1 MSRNRRLTR
10 RRGCRRNRRV
20 NQAGGEGMAY
30 RFAGSVDPTNPS
42 LGNAAEVLRFPSC
55 NEAVRPG
62 YLADAQIKGG
72 LPGFAGGARRRSA
85 FQNMLGGRRSTAL
98 PMTGGRGAFTTGA
111 TQVAMQGI
119 GAPLSGGFI
128 QTVAAPPTAAELRLV
143 ETPMAGQ
150 KGGRFTNEFNV
161 VGASKI
167 ALMEPSYS
175 GCGDGLVA
183 QQNPLNKGE
192 LSSLITAPPPLVP
205 TPSPGSGDVLQK
217 GGRKTRSRRNRKCW
231 TRRNRRQSG
240 GVGGVDSMVYEAPRS
255 GYTHTPSNSAG
266 GDAGTLADGKTPFL
280 VNVPYT
286 AQPHI
291 SATCL
296 KTGGGLARKS
306 SRGRKDRKSRKTR
319 RNGRK

>member
-1 MSRNRRLTR
+1 MNNVARKQRQTR
-10 RRGCRRNRRV
+10 RRGCRRNRRM
-20 NQAGGEGMAY
+20 NQAGGEGWAY

-85 FQNMLGGRRSTAL
+85 FQNM
-98 PMTGGRGAFTTGA
+98 MGGRGAFTTGA
-111 TQVAMQGI
+111 TQTAMQGI

-128 QTVAAPPTAAELRLV
+128 KTVAAPPTAAELRLV

-150 KGGRFTNEFNV
+150 RGGRFTNEFNV

-183 QQNPLNKGE
+183 QQNPLNKGDI
-192 LSSLITAPPPLVP
+192 SSLITAPPPLVP

-217 GGRKTRSRRNRKCW
+217 GGKNRKCW

-255 GYTHTPSNSAG
+255 GYTHAPSNSAG

-291 SATCL
+291 SSACL
-296 KTGGGLARKS
+296 KTGGGRARKGN
-306 SRGRKDRKSRKTR
+306 RARKGRKSRKTR